1 MTVMTDRAGLALE
14 LSGIVKKFG
23 DLTAVSGFEICFEPG
38 QVHALLGEN
47 GAGKS
52 TLMNVAAGFLT
63 PDLGEIAI
71 GGRPVH
77 FGSPRDAIEAGVGMV
92 HQHFRL
98 VEQFTVAQ
106 NLAIGAKDVGT
117 LTSTKALN
125 ERAAEIGATYG
136 LGVDPS
142 KVVGSL
148 SVGEKQRVEI
158 LRTLSRGAQV
168 LILDEPTAV
177 LTPDESDQLCLNL
190 RAMAS
195 AGATVV
201 FISHKLNEVL
211 AVADRV
217 SVMRGGLLVAS
228 RDRSECDLD
237 SLARLMFEDV
247 TQADERRSARSAVS
261 LGTEIMTIQDL
272 RARDERGAMA
282 LKGVTL
288 EVHDHEIVGLVG
300 VAGNGQQE
308 LEQIVAGIRK
318 ADSGTVVI
326 NGDEVL
332 GVQAALRA
340 GLGYIPEDRRGT
352 GLVTA
357 QSIWLNSI
365 LRIYKQGTISRGVLI
380 QTKKAKKF
388 ALELAKKVNLSTA
401 DVTTLVQHLSGGN
414 AQKLLAGRELEGDR
428 KAVVAVNPTQ
438 GLDVKAAR
446 AVRDRLIQARDEG
459 LAVLLISAD
468 LDEVF
473 AISDRIAVIYEGQIA
488 GNFAVGDADRD
499 EIGRLMGGGSANG
512 LS

>member
-1 MTVMTDRAGLALE
+1 
-14 LSGIVKKFG
+14 
-23 DLTAVSGFEICFEPG
+23 
-38 QVHALLGEN
+38 
-47 GAGKS
+47 
-52 TLMNVAAGFLT
+52 
-63 PDLGEIAI
+63 
-71 GGRPVH
+71 
-77 FGSPRDAIEAGVGMV
+77 
-92 HQHFRL
+92 
-98 VEQFTVAQ
+98 
-106 NLAIGAKDVGT
+106 
-117 LTSTKALN
+117 
-125 ERAAEIGATYG
+125 
-136 LGVDPS
+136 
-142 KVVGSL
+142 
-148 SVGEKQRVEI
+148 
-158 LRTLSRGAQV
+158 
-168 LILDEPTAV
+168 
-177 LTPDESDQLCLNL
+177 
-190 RAMAS
+190 
-195 AGATVV
+195 
-201 FISHKLNEVL
+201 
-211 AVADRV
+211 
-217 SVMRGGLLVAS
+217 
-228 RDRSECDLD
+228 
-237 SLARLMFEDV
+237 
-247 TQADERRSARSAVS
+247 
-261 LGTEIMTIQDL
+261 MTIQDL
-272 RARDERGAMA
+272 RARDERGAIA

-308 LEQIVAGIRK
+308 LEQIVAGIRQ

-326 NGDEVL
+326 NGDEVH
-332 GVQAALRA
+332 GVQAALKA